1 MKMVGLWIDKQKSII
16 VNLNGKS
23 EKVET
28 LYSEFEG
35 KIRID
40 GESKQYTRLGKQF
53 FPNEKS
59 REEKN
64 KQILKKYYE
73 SVISKIKNNDS
84 IIIIGPAEAKK
95 ELYKQMAT
103 SKELIE
109 KVELIENA
117 DSMTDNQVVATLKK
131 YFEVK

>member
-1 MKMVGLWIDKQKSII
+1 MKMVGIWIDKQKSIL
-16 VNLNGKS
+16 VKLNGKQ

-28 LYSEFEG
+28 VNSDYEG

-40 GESKQYTRLGKQF
+40 GETKQYTRLGKQV

-64 KQILKKYYE
+64 KQILKKYYD
-73 SVISKIKNNDS
+73 SIISKIKSQDS

-103 SKELIE
+103 SKELLE
-109 KVELIENA
+109 KVELVENA
-117 DSMTDNQVVATLKK
+117 DSMTDNQVVSTFKK